1 MINKQKLQHFG
12 VQAVYNNYVGWR
24 IIRAY
29 ALAELSALQTM
40 RMPTSVHTAMLI
52 FVFAS
57 NAAAQSALPDSAA
70 TIGQPKQ
77 GLFDRVI
84 ANQKKNDQA
93 MDLYERIERV
103 ETRKNSSEF
112 TPPVENAFR
121 VIPSGTGMDR
131 IPVQPDGR
139 PADWAA
145 YRMELERLEKA
156 LTLAVE
162 ESRSQHEALE
172 KYAKKKKDRNEL
184 IDATRNAFLF
194 KLVAR
199 EPRGDRLLSKYTME
213 PNPAFK
219 PTSRFTAI
227 YTKVHGFIW
236 IDDDSEQLARVEG
249 EVTEDISVGLFLGK
263 IYKGSHFMQE
273 RYEFFPGLWLASFS
287 QYDFDGRKLFSGFS
301 VHERTLYSDYRYIG
315 PPSEALAAI
324 QRELAHADLGKSGSR
339 VTDP

>member
-1 MINKQKLQHFG
+1 MMNKHKLQHFG
-12 VQAVYNNYVGWR
+12 VQAVYNNGVGWR
-24 IIRAY
+24 IIQEY

-40 RMPTSVHTAMLI
+40 RMPMSVQTVML
-52 FVFAS
+52 VSVLAWS
-57 NAAAQSALPDSAA
+57 AAAQSALPDSAA
-70 TIGQPKQ
+70 TMGQPKQ

-103 ETRKNSSEF
+103 ETRKNSNEF
-112 TPPVENAFR
+112 TPPVEKAFR

-156 LTLAVE
+156 LTLALE

-184 IDATRNAFLF
+184 IDATRNAFFF

-227 YTKVHGFIW
+227 YAKVHGFIW

-287 QYDFDGRKLFSGFS
+287 QYDFDGRKLFSAFS
-301 VHERTLYSDYRYIG
+301 VHERTFYSDYRYIG
-315 PPSEALAAI
+315 PPSEALAAV
-324 QRELAHADLGKSGSR
+324 QRELARADLGKSGTR